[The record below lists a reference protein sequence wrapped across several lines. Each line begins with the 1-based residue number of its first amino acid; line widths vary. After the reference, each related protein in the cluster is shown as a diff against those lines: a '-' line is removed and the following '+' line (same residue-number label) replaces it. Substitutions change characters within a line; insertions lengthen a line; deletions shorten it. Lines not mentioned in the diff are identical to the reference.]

1 MAGGIA
7 AGATALRMGMG
18 GSASMVASPG
28 TAVKVSTAGS
38 AGMAGSVGMAVVAGM
53 AVAAG
58 TAKEPSGGAPRFAL
72 AHSD

>member
-1 MAGGIA
+1 
-7 AGATALRMGMG
+7 
-18 GSASMVASPG
+18 
-28 TAVKVSTAGS
+28 
-38 AGMAGSVGMAVVAGM
+38 MAGSVGMAVVAGM